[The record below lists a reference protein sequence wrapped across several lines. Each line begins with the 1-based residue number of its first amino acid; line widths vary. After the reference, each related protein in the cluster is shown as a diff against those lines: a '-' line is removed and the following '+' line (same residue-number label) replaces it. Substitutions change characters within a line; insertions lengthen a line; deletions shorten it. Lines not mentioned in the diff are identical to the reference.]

1 VQEGCVS
8 IDNQV
13 AGSYL
18 HGMFDTPEALRHII
32 AWAGADTYELETCEF
47 ETCEFETYEFETCEF
62 ETYASQQEHEL
73 DRLADACI
81 AHLDW
86 QKIQTFIPVF
96 LEAAAM
102 LAALTYPNLLV
113 HLSSWG

>member
-32 AWAGADTYELETCEF
+32 AWAGADTYELET
-47 ETCEFETYEFETCEF
+47 YELETCEF

>member
-1 VQEGCVS
+1 MNSKPVNSKPVNS
-8 IDNQV
+8 KPI
-13 AGSYL
+13 
-18 HGMFDTPEALRHII
+18 
-32 AWAGADTYELETCEF
+32 
-47 ETCEFETYEFETCEF
+47 F

>member
-1 VQEGCVS
+1 
-8 IDNQV
+8 V

-32 AWAGADTYELETCEF
+32 AWAGADTYEL
-47 ETCEFETYEFETCEF
+47 ETCEF

>member
-1 VQEGCVS
+1 
-8 IDNQV
+8 
-13 AGSYL
+13 
-18 HGMFDTPEALRHII
+18 MFDTPEALRHII
-32 AWAGADTYELETCEF
+32 AWAGADTYELETC
-47 ETCEFETYEFETCEF
+47 EFETCEF